1 MCCKGFIKRILPF
14 FLTFA
19 FGLLIASFF
28 VSIAA
33 PNFNFKKRG
42 FNRHRE
48 YDQRLEFENR
58 QLRDENNRLKQ
69 QLIEKENQNLSED
82 LDVPPPPPLPA
93 KVKKLV
99 MKQEINVVKG
109 Q

>member
-69 QLIEKENQNLSED
+69 QLMENQNLSED
-82 LDVPPPPPLPA
+82 LDVPAPPPLPP
-93 KVKKLV
+93 KMRKLV
-99 MKQEINVVKG
+99 LKEEVRTVKV

>member
-42 FNRHRE
+42 FNHHRE
-48 YDQRLEFENR
+48 YDRRLEFENR

-99 MKQEINVVKG
+99 MKQEVNIVKG

>member
-33 PNFNFKKRG
+33 PNFNFQRRG

-48 YDQRLEFENR
+48 YDKRMEFENR

-69 QLIEKENQNLSED
+69 QLLENQNLSED
-82 LDVPPPPPLPA
+82 LDVPAPPLPP

-99 MKQEINVVKG
+99 MKKTADKIEIE

>member
-14 FLTFA
+14 FLTFSL
-19 FGLLIASFF
+19 GLLIASFF

-42 FNRHRE
+42 FNRHRK
-48 YDQRLEFENR
+48 YDRRMEFENR

-69 QLIEKENQNLSED
+69 QLLEKENQNLSED
-82 LDVPPPPPLPA
+82 LDIPAPPLPP
-93 KVKKLV
+93 KMRKLV
-99 MKQEINVVKG
+99 LKEEVRTVKV

>member
-14 FLTFA
+14 FLTFSL
-19 FGLLIASFF
+19 GLLIASFF
-28 VSIAA
+28 VTIAA
-33 PNFNFKKRG
+33 PNFNFQRRG

-48 YDQRLEFENR
+48 YDRRMEFENR

-69 QLIEKENQNLSED
+69 QLNENENLSED
-82 LDVPPPPPLPA
+82 SNVPAPPLPP
-93 KVKKLV
+93 KMRKLV
-99 MKQEINVVKG
+99 LKEEVRTVKV